1 MEAHFFRRLCVEL
14 AVHLTGAR
22 IEKFFEPAPDTT
34 TIVIHR
40 TGRKQ
45 NLLFQAG
52 RRFPLLFLSDKRPVN
67 PDNPSAKSM
76 WLRKYAAGK
85 RLGTPVVDWCNRRIA
100 FPLTTT
106 PVTWLVLDLCNGLF
120 ITKEEPDWAGFEP
133 AWCEPK
139 DLPQV
144 LASSDVWSKYPQLT
158 PPLRKALSALIHD
171 DPMDAQ
177 ALFVDLEY
185 GYGTV
190 ETQDDLDELGEVYLY
205 TKDGKPTE
213 AYVWPLPEAIR
224 GKREEKSVATAI
236 EAATVIGEIR
246 LFAELA
252 QAEASITAK
261 PVVAALK
268 RTKKTLARLNQE
280 EERIERMI
288 AGQQHAILLQASLWQ
303 IDADRKLPSITLTVP
318 EGIEGLVAGEECTIP
333 LDPRKSIRENM
344 AHLFKQATR
353 GKRGIDMLA
362 ERRQV
367 LEMQYA
373 RLQRG
378 EGEVPKLQ
386 AEKKLK
392 GGALKRQQKQ
402 QAKDK
407 FIQRFRSSDGF
418 LMLRGRNAQGNH
430 EILNRVS
437 SYDLW
442 FHAEDG
448 PSAHLVLH
456 LDYPDQQIPEHT
468 LNEAAIL
475 VGVKS
480 WQRENEQASIM
491 FARVKNVRK
500 IKGAAAGKV
509 RAEAEGSLLVKLN
522 PELEETLK
530 SNM

>member
-45 NLLFQAG
+45 NLLLQAG

-85 RLGTPVVDWCNRRIA
+85 RLGAPVVDWSNRRLA

-106 PVTWLVLDLCNGLF
+106 PTTWLVLDLCNGVS
-120 ITKEEPDWAGFEP
+120 IAKEKPEWGGYEPE
-133 AWCEPK
+133 WCEPE

-158 PPLRKALSALIHD
+158 PPLRKTLAALLHD

-185 GYGTV
+185 GYGVVATAEEV
-190 ETQDDLDELGEVYLY
+190 NELGEVYLY
-205 TKDGKPTE
+205 TKDGKPTD
-213 AYVWPLPEAIR
+213 AYVWPLPESLL
-224 GKREEKSVATAI
+224 GKREEQRVATAL
-236 EAATVIGEIR
+236 EAATAIGEMR

-252 QAEASITAK
+252 QSQAAAAAK
-261 PVVAALK
+261 PVLAALK

-280 EERIERMI
+280 KDRLERMI
-288 AGQQHAILLQASLWQ
+288 AGQQHAVLLQANLWQ
-303 IDADRKLPSITLTVP
+303 LDADSKLSSITLSVP
-318 EGIEGLVAGEECTIP
+318 EGIEGMAAGSSCTIS
-333 LDPRKSIRENM
+333 LDPRKTIRENM
-344 AHLFKQATR
+344 AFMFKQARR
-353 GKRGIDMLA
+353 GKRGMDMLA
-362 ERRQV
+362 ERRHV

-373 RLQRG
+373 RLKSG
-378 EGEVPKLQ
+378 EEDAPKSQ
-386 AEKKLK
+386 AIKPLT
-392 GGALKRQQKQ
+392 GGALKRQQKR

-407 FIQRFRSSDGF
+407 FIQRYRSSDGF

-456 LDYPDQQIPEHT
+456 LDYPDQQIPEQT
-468 LNEAAIL
+468 LQEAAIL

-480 WQRENEQASIM
+480 WQREDEQARVM

-509 RAEAEGSLLVKLN
+509 RAEAEGSVLVKLN

-530 SNM
+530 SSI

>member
-1 MEAHFFRRLCVEL
+1 MELS
-14 AVHLTGAR
+14 VHLIGAR

-45 NLLFQAG
+45 NILLQAG

-67 PDNPSAKSM
+67 PDTPSAKSM

-85 RLGTPVVDWCNRRIA
+85 RLGAPVVDWCNRRIA
-100 FPLTTT
+100 FPLSTT
-106 PVTWLVLDLCNGLF
+106 PVTWLVLDLCNGVF
-120 ITKEEPDWAGFEP
+120 IAKEEPEWAGFEP
-133 AWCEPK
+133 AWCEPE

-144 LASSDVWSKYPQLT
+144 LASSEVWSKYPQLT
-158 PPLRKALSALIHD
+158 PPLRNVLTTLLGED
-171 DPMDAQ
+171 LMDAQ

-185 GYGTV
+185 GYDSV
-190 ETQDDLDELGEVYLY
+190 ASEEDISELGNVYVY
-205 TKDGKPTE
+205 AKNGKPAE
-213 AYVWPLPEAIR
+213 AFVWALPESIR
-224 GKREEKSVATAI
+224 RHREECTVATAI
-236 EAATVIGEIR
+236 EAATMVGETR

-252 QAEASITAK
+252 QAEASIAAK
-261 PVVAALK
+261 PVAAALK
-268 RTKKTLARLNQE
+268 RTKKTLARLTQE
-280 EERIERMI
+280 EDRLERMI
-288 AGQQHAILLQASLWQ
+288 AGQQQAMLLQACLWQ
-303 IDADRKLPSITLTVP
+303 IDADRKMPSVTLTVP
-318 EGIEGLVAGEECTIP
+318 DGIEGMQAGDAVSIT
-333 LDPRKSIRENM
+333 LDPRKTIRENM
-344 AHLFKQATR
+344 AHMFKQATR
-353 GKRGIDMLA
+353 GKRGVDMLA
-362 ERRQV
+362 ERRHI

-386 AEKKLK
+386 TEKKLS
-392 GGALKRQQKQ
+392 GGALKRQQKR

-418 LMLRGRNAQGNH
+418 LLLRGRNAQGNH

-456 LDYPDQQIPEHT
+456 LDYPDQEIPEQT
-468 LNEAAIL
+468 LREAAVL

-480 WQRENEQASIM
+480 WQREDEQARIM

-509 RAEAEGSLLVKLN
+509 RAEAEGSLLVKLE
-522 PELEETLK
+522 PELEETLR
-530 SNM
+530 SGI

>member
-14 AVHLTGAR
+14 AVQLRGAR

-40 TGRKQ
+40 AGRKQ
-45 NLLFQAG
+45 NLLLQAG

-76 WLRKYAAGK
+76 WLRKHAAGK
-85 RLGTPVVDWCNRRIA
+85 RLGIPVVDWCNRRIA

-106 PVTWLVLDLCNGLF
+106 PVKWLVLDLCNGVF
-120 ITKEEPDWAGFEP
+120 ITKDEPEWAGYEP
-133 AWCEPK
+133 AWCEPQ

-144 LASSDVWSKYPQLT
+144 LASSEVWSKYPQLT

-177 ALFVDLEY
+177 ALLVDLEY

-190 ETQDDLDELGEVYLY
+190 VTQDDLEELGEVYLY

-213 AYVWPLPEAIR
+213 AYVWTLPESIF
-224 GKREEKSVATAI
+224 GKREEQAVPSAI
-236 EAATVIGEIR
+236 EAATAVGEMR

-252 QAEASITAK
+252 QAEASTAAK

-280 EERIERMI
+280 KDRLERMI
-288 AGQQHAILLQASLWQ
+288 AGQQHAKLLQACLWQ
-303 IDADRKLPSITLTVP
+303 IDADQKLPFITLTVP
-318 EGIEGLVAGEECTIP
+318 DGIEGLVAGEECTIT
-333 LDPRKSIRENM
+333 LDPRKTIRENM
-344 AHLFKQATR
+344 THLFKQATR
-353 GKRGIDMLA
+353 GKRGMDMLA

-367 LEMQYA
+367 LELQYA

-386 AEKKLK
+386 TEQKLA
-392 GGALKRQQKQ
+392 GGALKRQQKRE
-402 QAKDK
+402 AKDK

-456 LDYPDQQIPEHT
+456 LDYPDQQIPERT
-468 LNEAAIL
+468 LQEAAIL

-480 WQRENEQASIM
+480 WQREDEQARVM

-530 SNM
+530 SGI

>member
-22 IEKFFEPAPDTT
+22 IEKFFQPASDTT

-40 TGRKQ
+40 AGRKQ
-45 NLLFQAG
+45 NLLLQAG

-67 PDNPSAKSM
+67 PDTPSAKSM

-106 PVTWLVLDLCNGLF
+106 PVTWLVLDLCNGVF
-120 ITKEEPDWAGFEP
+120 ITKEEPEWSGYEP
-133 AWCEPK
+133 VWCEPE
-139 DLPQV
+139 DLPHV
-144 LASSDVWSKYPQLT
+144 LASSEVWSSYPQLT
-158 PPLRKALSALIHD
+158 PPLRKTLSALIHD

-185 GYGTV
+185 GYGSV
-190 ETQDDLDELGEVYLY
+190 ATQEDLAELGEVYLY
-205 TKDGKPTE
+205 FKDGKPAD
-213 AYVWPLPEAIR
+213 AYVWPLPEAVR
-224 GKREEKSVATAI
+224 GKREEKTVASAM
-236 EAATVIGEIR
+236 EAATAVGEMR

-252 QAEASITAK
+252 QAEASTSAK

-268 RTKKTLARLNQE
+268 RTKKTLARLDQE
-280 EERIERMI
+280 KARLERMI
-288 AGQQHAILLQASLWQ
+288 AGQQHAVLLQSCLWQ
-303 IDADRKLPSITLTVP
+303 LDADRKLSSISLTVP
-318 EGIEGLVAGEECTIP
+318 EGIDGLTAGDKCTIT
-333 LDPRKSIRENM
+333 LDPRKTIRENM
-344 AHLFKQATR
+344 AYLFKQAAR
-353 GKRGIDMLA
+353 GKRGMDMLA

-367 LEMQYA
+367 LEMQYS

-378 EGEVPKLQ
+378 EGEVPKSQ
-386 AEKKLK
+386 TEQKLT
-392 GGALKRQQKQ
+392 GGALKRQQKR

-430 EILNRVS
+430 ELLNRVS

-456 LDYPDQQIPEHT
+456 LDYPDQQVPEQT
-468 LNEAAIL
+468 LQEAAIL

-480 WQRENEQASIM
+480 WQREDEQARIM

-500 IKGAAAGKV
+500 IKGAAAGTV
-509 RAEAEGSLLVKLN
+509 HAESEGSLLVKLR
-522 PELEETLK
+522 PELEETLR
-530 SNM
+530 SGL

>member
-14 AVHLTGAR
+14 SVYLRGAR

-67 PDNPSAKSM
+67 PENPSAKSM

-106 PVTWLVLDLCNGLF
+106 PVTWLVLDLCNGVF
-120 ITKEEPDWAGFEP
+120 ISKEEPEWAGFEP
-133 AWCEPK
+133 AWCEPEA
-139 DLPQV
+139 LPDV
-144 LASSDVWSKYPQLT
+144 LASSEVWGKYPQLT
-158 PPLRKALSALIHD
+158 PPLRKALSALIHE

-190 ETQDDLDELGEVYLY
+190 ETVEDLESLGDVYLY
-205 TKDGKPTE
+205 TKDGKPTD
-213 AYVWPLPEAIR
+213 AYVWSLPEAIR
-224 GKREEKSVATAI
+224 GKREEIVVSSAI
-236 EAATVIGEIR
+236 EAATAVGEMR

-252 QAEASITAK
+252 QAEASTAAK

-280 EERIERMI
+280 KDRLDRMI
-288 AGQQHAILLQASLWQ
+288 AGQQQAVLLQASLWQ
-303 IDADRKLPSITLTVP
+303 IDADKKVESITLAVP
-318 EGIEGLVAGEECTIP
+318 EGIEGLIAGEECTIT
-333 LDPRKSIRENM
+333 LDPRKTIRENM
-344 AHLFKQATR
+344 AFLFKQATR
-353 GKRGIDMLA
+353 GKRGLDMLA
-362 ERRQV
+362 ERRQI

-378 EGEVPKLQ
+378 EGDVPKLQ
-386 AEKKLK
+386 SEQKLK
-392 GGALKRQQKQ
+392 GGALKRHQKQ
-402 QAKDK
+402 LAKDK

-456 LDYPDQQIPEHT
+456 LDYPDQQIPEQT

-480 WQRENEQASIM
+480 WQREDEQARIM

-509 RAEAEGSLLVKLN
+509 RAEAEGSLLVKLD
-522 PELEETLK
+522 PELEDTLK
-530 SNM
+530 SGM

>member
-22 IEKFFEPAPDTT
+22 VEKFFEPAPDTT

-40 TGRKQ
+40 AGRKQ
-45 NLLFQAG
+45 NLLLQAG

-76 WLRKYAAGK
+76 WLRKHAAGK
-85 RLGTPVVDWCNRRIA
+85 RLGAPVYDWCNRRIA

-106 PVTWLVLDLCNGLF
+106 PVKWLVIDLRNGVS
-120 ITKEEPDWAGFEP
+120 IVNEEPEWAGFEP
-133 AWCEPK
+133 VWCEPS

-144 LASSDVWSKYPQLT
+144 LSSSEVWGKYPQLT
-158 PPLRKALSALIHD
+158 PPLRNVLFALLED

-185 GYGTV
+185 GYGSV
-190 ETQDDLDELGEVYLY
+190 ETEEDLAELGDVYLY
-205 TKDGKPTE
+205 YKDRKPSE
-213 AYVWPLPEAIR
+213 AYVWPLPDAVR
-224 GKREEKSVATAI
+224 GVSEEHIVATAV
-236 EAATVIGEIR
+236 EAATAVGETR

-252 QAEASITAK
+252 QAEASSAAK
-261 PVVAALK
+261 PVMAALK
-268 RTKKTLARLNQE
+268 RTRKTIAQLGKEQARLD
-280 EERIERMI
+280 RMI
-288 AGQQHAILLQASLWQ
+288 AGQRDAVMLQAELWR
-303 IDADRKLPSITLTVP
+303 IDGDQKLSSITLTVP
-318 EGIEGLVAGEECTIP
+318 EGIEGLTAGEEHTIS
-333 LDPRKSIRENM
+333 LDPRKTVLENM

-353 GKRGIDMLA
+353 GKRGLGMLA
-362 ERRQV
+362 ERRHV
-367 LEMQYA
+367 LEMQLA
-373 RLQRG
+373 RLERG
-378 EGEVPKLQ
+378 EGEVPKPQ
-386 AEKKLK
+386 PERKLSA
-392 GGALKRQQKQ
+392 GALKKQQKR

-456 LDYPDQQIPEHT
+456 LDYPDQQIPERT
-468 LNEAAIL
+468 LEEAAIL

-480 WQRENEQASIM
+480 WQRESDQARIM

-509 RAEAEGSLLVKLN
+509 RAEAEGSLQVTLDAA
-522 PELEETLK
+522 LEETLR
-530 SNM
+530 SGL